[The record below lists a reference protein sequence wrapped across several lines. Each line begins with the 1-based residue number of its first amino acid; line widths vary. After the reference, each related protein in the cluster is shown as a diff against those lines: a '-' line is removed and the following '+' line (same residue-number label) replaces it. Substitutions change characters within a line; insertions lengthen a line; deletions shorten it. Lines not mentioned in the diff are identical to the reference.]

1 MANPQ
6 LRRVNV
12 EKASTFS
19 KEGVGGGSYFYYLLK
34 FKLQRDYVNLM
45 LNKSVIT
52 SPPFFF
58 PKAAVFNHY
67 CVSES
72 LRGLVKIHTDET
84 YSQSL

>member
-1 MANPQ
+1 MGLVFMGMCNFVFIAGD
-6 LRRVNV
+6 V
-12 EKASTFS
+12 ES
-19 KEGVGGGSYFYYLLK
+19 EV
-34 FKLQRDYVNLM
+34 QRDYVNLM

-72 LRGLVKIHTDET
+72 LRGLAKIHTDET